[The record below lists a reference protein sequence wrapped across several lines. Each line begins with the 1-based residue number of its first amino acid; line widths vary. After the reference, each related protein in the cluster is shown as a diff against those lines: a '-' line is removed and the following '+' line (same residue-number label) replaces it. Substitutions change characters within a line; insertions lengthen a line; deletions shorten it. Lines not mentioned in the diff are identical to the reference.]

1 MEAIGPFR
9 AEIGLDA
16 AHHEVHLGAIF
27 STTVMARCDGG
38 EEAERHDRPA
48 PPLPFLESST
58 DESVGFLLA
67 VQDVINRKMGDP
79 GAGECH
85 FENYLAQDFES
96 YLAPHGTDAD
106 VPGRSAFVSENQGVP
121 SRGRSRIPGHVT
133 GVSGSQR

>member
-1 MEAIGPFR
+1 
-9 AEIGLDA
+9 
-16 AHHEVHLGAIF
+16 
-27 STTVMARCDGG
+27 MARCDGG

-106 VPGRSAFVSENQGVP
+106 VPGRSAFVSENQGVR
-121 SRGRSRIPGHVT
+121 SRGRPGIPGHVA